1 MPRLKSLCGTR
12 PAIRLITDGTG
23 RFSSAKCE
31 GITSMGRSSS
41 KKLQGGAAAPAA
53 KPIQERKSRK
63 IADESIEHWELRV
76 WKRGVPEVVTMLAKV
91 FAYAAEDY
99 FEFFR
104 LRARDSSINSARSR
118 FWSGSLSISIRARQ
132 AALSAGSVVGRL
144 ALCAFFKWVS
154 GGSSIAGIA

>member
-53 KPIQERKSRK
+53 KPTQERRSRK

-76 WKRGVPEVVTMLAKV
+76 WRRGVPEVVTMLAKV
-91 FAYAAEDY
+91 FAYAHPVDS
-99 FEFFR
+99 
-104 LRARDSSINSARSR
+104 RAKWASSQNKP
-118 FWSGSLSISIRARQ
+118 RASK
-132 AALSAGSVVGRL
+132 AVGTVV
-144 ALCAFFKWVS
+144 
-154 GGSSIAGIA
+154 